1 MLRFGG
7 VKMAKVEYYD
17 AKKINKY
24 KKIKIKIWNVGDN

>member
-17 AKKINKY
+17 AKKN
-24 KKIKIKIWNVGDN
+24 KIKKNKNKNLECW